1 MGTLAR
7 SFQSAI
13 RSLFESLGRSI
24 LSALGI
30 TVGATAI
37 VLLISIAKGVQ
48 ADITRE
54 VEQLGVNLVL
64 VLPARIEEGSFMA
77 PGLMGISYLSEE
89 DVRSISKVEGV
100 RKVVP
105 LTFVGSGL
113 SYEGKKSP
121 STLIVATRPAWFE
134 MRATKM
140 SLGRPLKAED
150 ANKPVCVI
158 GSVAAKKLFDGSD
171 VLGEKIDYNGRKYE
185 IVGITQDRGET
196 NSIMSMGSFENVMY
210 IHYEY
215 MRSMQPNMQIDRIIA
230 QTEPTREPKSLV
242 ETLDRLLGRRLTRE
256 TYSVVT
262 QEDLLKI
269 VFKFMEILTWLL
281 TGLTSIALF
290 VGGVG
295 ILAIMLMSV
304 NERAREI
311 GIRKA
316 VGAKRRDIFQ
326 QFLFEAVIVASAGGL
341 LGLAVSWAASWILS
355 SNTPIKPLIT
365 LDTVILSFGVCIGVG
380 AVFGLVPALRA
391 ASRDPV
397 VSLRQE

>member
-1 MGTLAR
+1 MGNLAR
-7 SFQSAI
+7 NFQCAT
-13 RSLFESLGRSI
+13 RSLLESKGRSL

-30 TVGATAI
+30 MVGATAI

-54 VEQLGVNLVL
+54 VEQLGVNLV
-64 VLPARIEEGSFMA
+64 VILPARIEEGSMMA

-89 DVRSISKVEGV
+89 DVRTVSRVDGV
-100 RKVVP
+100 RKAVP
-105 LTFVGSGL
+105 LTFVGAGL
-113 SYEGKKSP
+113 SYNGKKSP
-121 STLIVATRPAWFE
+121 TTLIIATRPDWFE
-134 MRATKM
+134 MRAAKM
-140 SLGRPLKAED
+140 SFGRPLNAGD
-150 ANKPVCVI
+150 ATRPVCVI
-158 GSVAAKKLFDGSD
+158 GSIAAKRMFEGRN
-171 VLGEKIDYNGRKYE
+171 VLGEKIDYNGRTYE
-185 IVGITQDRGET
+185 IVGITQDRGES

-210 IHYEY
+210 IHYEF
-215 MRSMQPNMQIDRIIA
+215 MRSIQPNMQIDRIIA
-230 QTEPTREPKSLV
+230 QTEPAREPKSLV
-242 ETLDRLLGRRLTRE
+242 ATLDRLLGRRLSRE

-316 VGAKRRDIFQ
+316 VGAKKRDVFQ
-326 QFLFEAVIVASAGGL
+326 QFLFEAIIVASAGGL
-341 LGLAVSWAASWILS
+341 MGLAISWAASLILS
-355 SNTPIKPLIT
+355 ANTPIKPLIT
-365 LDTVILSFGVCIGVG
+365 PDTVMLSFGVCIGVG
-380 AVFGLVPALRA
+380 AVFGLIPALRA

>member
-1 MGTLAR
+1 M
-7 SFQSAI
+7 
-13 RSLFESLGRSI
+13 
-24 LSALGI
+24 SALGI

-54 VEQLGVNLVL
+54 VEQLGVNLVV
-64 VLPARIEEGSFMA
+64 VLPARIEEGSMMA
-77 PGLMGISYLSEE
+77 PGLMGMSYLSEE
-89 DVRSISKVEGV
+89 DVRTVSKVDGV

-105 LTFVGSGL
+105 LTFVGAGL
-113 SYEGKKSP
+113 SYKDKKAP
-121 STLIVATRPAWFE
+121 TTLIIATRPDWFE

-140 SLGRPLKAED
+140 SFGRPLMAQD
-150 ANKPVCVI
+150 ATRPVCVI
-158 GSVAAKKLFDGSD
+158 GSIAAKRMFDGKN
-171 VLGEKIDYNGRKYE
+171 VLGEKIEYNGRKYE
-185 IVGITQDRGET
+185 IVGITRDRGES

-215 MRSMQPNMQIDRIIA
+215 MRTLQPNMQIDRIIA
-230 QTEPTREPKSLV
+230 QTEPSREPKSLV
-242 ETLDRLLGRRLTRE
+242 ATLDRLLGKRLTRE

-295 ILAIMLMSV
+295 ILSIMLMSV

-316 VGAKRRDIFQ
+316 VGAKKRDVFQ

-341 LGLAVSWAASWILS
+341 MGLAISWAASWILS
-355 SNTPIKPLIT
+355 VNTPIKPLIT
-365 LDTVILSFGVCIGVG
+365 IDTVLLSFGVCIGVG
-380 AVFGLVPALRA
+380 AVFGLIPALRA